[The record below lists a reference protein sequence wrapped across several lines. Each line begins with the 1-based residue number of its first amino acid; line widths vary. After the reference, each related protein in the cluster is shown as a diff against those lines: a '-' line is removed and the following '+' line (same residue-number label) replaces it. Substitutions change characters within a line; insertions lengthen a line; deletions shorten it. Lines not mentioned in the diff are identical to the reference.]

1 MPENKTEEKN
11 GTENNKAASGSGGGS
26 GWLEKQ
32 LEKLIGRQE
41 NMQPIIRALFSIVG
55 FMAGVVVGNWLLG
68 KEKDRRIE
76 AQAQE
81 ISGLQDDN
89 EELEAE
95 LKSVKKKLEESREK
109 QILAETELKV
119 LKEKQGLHGREL
131 NGPPSYRP
139 SHHYLD

>member
-1 MPENKTEEKN
+1 MADNKTEGKQN
-11 GTENNKAASGSGGGS
+11 PGTVDNKTTSGGG

-89 EELEAE
+89 EELETE
-95 LKSVKKKLEESREK
+95 LNSVKKKLEESREK

-119 LKEKQGLHGREL
+119 LKEKQSFHSKEL
-131 NGPPSYRP
+131 NGSPSYRS